1 MSKNITITKVG
12 GGEPPPVAG
21 ATCGGAAKTRKAPPK
36 GILKR
41 AHATAHAA
49 HATIKPV
56 ADPAK
61 APPHKKTVY
70 KHTIKVLTPKGVK
83 RNRKTLRNKV
93 KRMSDTQVRDI
104 VTKSGL
110 LKNKDT
116 PVSIMR
122 EMVVGGSI
130 AGFISLD

>member
-12 GGEPPPVAG
+12 GVAVPVVAAANTHAG
-21 ATCGGAAKTRKAPPK
+21 AVRRPLK

-41 AHATAHAA
+41 TPAA
-49 HATIKPV
+49 NTKIKPV
-56 ADPAK
+56 NDPAK
-61 APPHKKTVY
+61 APPYKKTVY
-70 KHTIKVLTPKGVK
+70 KHTIKVLTPKGAK

-93 KRMSDTQVRDI
+93 RTLTDVQVRDI

-116 PVSIMR
+116 PVSMMR
-122 EMVVGGSI
+122 EMLVGGSI